1 MGHRKPKTGR
11 TLAIV
16 YQELKSQANSDELY
30 WFMVGLWHKMF
41 GGEKMADLITTEDVL
56 KMSRAFALR
65 TMPLSEILSYH
76 KPEDVMSGFK
86 PEERLIGLKPEEVLT
101 RFKPEERLI
110 GLKPEE
116 RLIGLKPEERL
127 VGLKPEQRL
136 AGLSPDE
143 IRAYL
148 KQLEA

>member
-41 GGEKMADLITTEDVL
+41 GGEKMTDLITTEDVL

-76 KPEDVMSGFK
+76 KPEDIMSGFK
-86 PEERLIGLKPEEVLT
+86 PEERLVGLKPEEVLT

-116 RLIGLKPEERL
+116 RL
-127 VGLKPEQRL
+127 

>member
-16 YQELKSQANSDELY
+16 YEELESQANSDELY

-41 GGEKMADLITTEDVL
+41 EGEKMADLITTEDVL

-86 PEERLIGLKPEEVLT
+86 PEERL
-101 RFKPEERLI
+101 
-110 GLKPEE
+110 
-116 RLIGLKPEERL
+116 